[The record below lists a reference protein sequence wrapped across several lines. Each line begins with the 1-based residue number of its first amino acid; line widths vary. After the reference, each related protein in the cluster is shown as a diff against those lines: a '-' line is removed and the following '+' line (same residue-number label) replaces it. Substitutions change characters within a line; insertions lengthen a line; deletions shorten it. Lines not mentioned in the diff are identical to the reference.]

1 MSTPARQLFRFEA
14 TLEAVARTTAALGP
28 LLPARLPE
36 ADRQAVELGLAEA
49 LTNIVVHGHAGR
61 PPQPVELEWQETG
74 RALRIEIR
82 DTGRPIPAARLNRD
96 GPSVF
101 DFDATDLGRLPE
113 GGMGLELIHGAFDR
127 LEYASRDGVNR
138 LRLVKFFP

>member
-1 MSTPARQLFRFEA
+1 MTTPGRQLFRFEA

-36 ADRQAVELGLAEA
+36 SDRQAVELGLAEA
-49 LTNIVVHGHAGR
+49 LSNIVRHGHAGR
-61 PPQPVELEWQETG
+61 STQAVEVEWQETG

-82 DTGRPIPAARLNRD
+82 DAGLPIPAAELNRD

-101 DFDATDLGRLPE
+101 DFDVTDLGRLPE
-113 GGMGLELIHGAFDR
+113 GGMGLELIRGAFDR
-127 LEYASRDGVNR
+127 LDYVSRDGVNR